1 MSAKRR
7 YYIKKCLNCGK
18 EFVSMT
24 SRKYCSKECITIA
37 KQSNSKDTL
46 CWQCSKATA
55 GEDCPW
61 ANEFI
66 PVEGWEATPTTINHY
81 YGNTHTNS
89 FVVRKCPLFIRG

>member
-1 MSAKRR
+1 MSATRK
-7 YYIKKCLNCGK
+7 YQIKMCLFCGK
-18 EFVSMT
+18 EFVAKT

-46 CWQCSKATA
+46 CWQCGKATA

-61 ANEFI
+61 ANGFI
-66 PVEGWEATPTTINHY
+66 PVEGWDATPTTINTGY
-81 YGNTHTNS
+81 KDLNMSS